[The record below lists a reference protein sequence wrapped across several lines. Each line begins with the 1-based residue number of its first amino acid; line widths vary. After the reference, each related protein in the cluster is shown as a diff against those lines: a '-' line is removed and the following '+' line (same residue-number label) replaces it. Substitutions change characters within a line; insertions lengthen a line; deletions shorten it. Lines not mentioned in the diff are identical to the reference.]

1 MIICLNCVTEGF
13 VSTKLQYVEIP
24 IINNTECQTIY
35 KKINKLIDKDLM
47 CAGYSIGLKDSCEVS
62 IQLPFF
68 FVESNACILNRSK
81 ICAWKDID
89 KNLWKF
95 WHYDVNYW
103 KDVPISTLQG
113 FAAIIKSLLFFISI
127 YSNWTLIYQNTRSLK
142 RNLAIVINLEKNDR
156 FF

>member
-95 WHYDVNYW
+95 
-103 KDVPISTLQG
+103 
-113 FAAIIKSLLFFISI
+113 
-127 YSNWTLIYQNTRSLK
+127 
-142 RNLAIVINLEKNDR
+142 
-156 FF
+156 